1 MPVMQCRV
9 CGRAVADGD
18 RFCTAC
24 GTPLDG
30 NVETVA
36 ASDDADP
43 DEIPTQQTSAG
54 EPTTDSPPDES
65 PTHPISADDTAPNE
79 TPTQQV
85 AADDTPP
92 DAAPTE
98 QASAVGSSPDE
109 GLTHEVA
116 ADDTPPNPAPTE
128 QVVDDTPPNPAPTEQ
143 ATADDTP
150 PNPAP
155 TEQVVDD
162 TPPNAAPAEQAA
174 ADDTPLDSAPPRPVP
189 AVDQPTELIA
199 EPPTEKAWGDIDPVW
214 AATVP
219 VAAVTPSTDQLP
231 ATEPITEVW
240 PEADRVPPVDPAAAQ
255 PTAVVTTPLASL
267 TDEIPVTPISVRE
280 RRGFRFT
287 AVTGLSILGSIV
299 TMIAMFATIVTVSS
313 DDRIVG
319 NDNTPAN
326 FRVGSWIP
334 SDLADNLPIAGL
346 IAVSLLMCGGVAAG
360 FGWRGGSGLAA
371 GAGLAIAGLAALT
384 IGLAQFPIDAAYE
397 MASIPT
403 DERFTLT
410 ITRDLGYWLQLA
422 AAAIGIVVFFAS
434 LNDAFGDHRAGLNP
448 WIAALG
454 ALSGMVMAAGP
465 LIPEG
470 LAVFS
475 DNWYVIEGPGQAPA
489 MLLSTRLVQLGLLAL
504 TSLIGFLSVRRWGL
518 GVAVG
523 GAMPSLWL
531 TVSTMFD
538 LTDHPVGPGFRNPGA
553 NEMSVHG
560 VTIIGASAL
569 AAFLLLALVAAYDQA
584 HHEW

>member
-1 MPVMQCRV
+1 LTDEAPT
-9 CGRAVADGD
+9 GD
-18 RFCTAC
+18 A
-24 GTPLDG
+24 
-30 NVETVA
+30 
-36 ASDDADP
+36 
-43 DEIPTQQTSAG
+43 PTG
-54 EPTTDSPPDES
+54 EPLTG
-65 PTHPISADDTAPNE
+65 E
-79 TPTQQV
+79 TPSGESL
-85 AADDTPP
+85 AGD
-92 DAAPTE
+92 APTGE
-98 QASAVGSSPDE
+98 PLAE
-109 GLTHEVA
+109 A
-116 ADDTPPNPAPTE
+116 AT
-128 QVVDDTPPNPAPTEQ
+128 
-143 ATADDTP
+143 
-150 PNPAP
+150 
-155 TEQVVDD
+155 
-162 TPPNAAPAEQAA
+162 
-174 ADDTPLDSAPPRPVP
+174 

-199 EPPTEKAWGDIDPVW
+199 APPTDPAWGNIDPVW
-214 AATVP
+214 AATIP
-219 VAAVTPSTDQLP
+219 VTLTPATDQLP

-240 PEADRVPPVDPAAAQ
+240 PESDRVAPAAAR
-255 PTAVVTTPLASL
+255 PTTVVTTPMVSSTA
-267 TDEIPVTPISVRE
+267 EIPMTPVPIRE

-299 TMIAMFATIVTVSS
+299 TMIAMFATIVTVST

-319 NDNTPAN
+319 GDNTPAN

-346 IAVSLLMCGGVAAG
+346 IAVAFLMCGGVAAG

-371 GAGLAIAGLAALT
+371 GSGLAIAGLAALT
-384 IGLAQFPIDAAYE
+384 IGLAQIPIDAAYE

-434 LNDAFGDHRAGLNP
+434 LNDAFGDHRPGLNP
-448 WIAALG
+448 WIAAVG
-454 ALSGMVMAAGP
+454 ALSGVVMAAGP

-475 DNWYVIEGPGQAPA
+475 DNWYVIDGPGEPPA

-531 TVSTMFD
+531 TISTMFD

-553 NEMSVHG
+553 TEMSVHG

-584 HHEW
+584 QHEW